1 MSLKLMI
8 EEADARI
15 IPHVAWHLKQF
26 DNCNEFLVQS
36 NDTDVVVYLLF
47 YMHYF
52 VRKEHIQIWVLFGR
66 GKNTSY
72 LPIHDMY
79 KKLGYN
85 FCKGLLK
92 AHIGSGCDYLSII
105 GTKKGALKTN
115 TMENL
120 KSFCE
125 GPSLDNSQLMEA
137 ERCLVMTYSKP
148 KAPKQT

>member
-1 MSLKLMI
+1 MI
-8 EEADARI
+8 EEADAHM
-15 IPHVAWHLKQF
+15 IPHNAWHLKQF
-26 DNCNEFLVQS
+26 NHCNEFLVQS
-36 NDTDVVVYLLF
+36 NDTDIVVYLLF
-47 YMHYF
+47 YMLYF

-72 LPIHDMY
+72 LPIHDMN
-79 KKLGYN
+79 KNLGYY

-92 AHIGSGCDYLSII
+92 ERIGSGCDYLGII
-105 GTKKGALKTN
+105 GTKKGVLKSN
-115 TMENL
+115 PMKNF

-137 ERCLVMTYSKP
+137 EWCLVMTYSKP